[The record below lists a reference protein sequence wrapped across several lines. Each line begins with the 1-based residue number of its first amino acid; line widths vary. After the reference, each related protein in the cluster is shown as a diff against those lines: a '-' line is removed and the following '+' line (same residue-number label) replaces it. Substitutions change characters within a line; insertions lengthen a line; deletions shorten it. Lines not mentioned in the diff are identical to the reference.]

1 MNSFFDIFR
10 KMWLLIF
17 FGFIGIYF
25 IWALTNNTFDY
36 DKALMLSRDA
46 GCAVSQSNNDGFEI
60 PSMDLKIE
68 STRNCKSYYKP
79 EDFMYNFFDFIIFF
93 IVIVPLSITILIF
106 WWSRN
111 ADLAF
116 DKNTKRV
123 GNITISSAR
132 DSVGWNYADTDDFK
146 FRAKNVKDIVR
157 RKVICKGDYTTWFG
171 HFAKDYIKSY
181 PKYVSFISKKRVI
194 KYLNWGIEAT
204 EYVYAGKDKEA
215 GIKRAKTLQKFIDQ
229 LENMQ

>member
-1 MNSFFDIFR
+1 MNKITKLFLFIFLFSYSLNAQLVVGESGSIEVKNGASIEVAGLEISPAADYVINGSTSVISDLAPLTINGAESMDRHYDIVAP
-10 KMWLLIF
+10 LSD
-17 FGFIGIYF
+17 FIGTIVFNY
-25 IWALTNNTFDY
+25 N
-36 DKALMLSRDA
+36 
-46 GCAVSQSNNDGFEI
+46 E
-60 PSMDLKIE
+60 
-68 STRNCKSYYKP
+68 
-79 EDFMYNFFDFIIFF
+79 EDMNGI
-93 IVIVPLSITILIF
+93 SHE
-106 WWSRN
+106 
-111 ADLAF
+111 ADLQ
-116 DKNTKRV
+116 V
-123 GNITISSAR
+123 L
-132 DSVGWNYADTDDFK
+132 DSEGGSWMNYADTDDFK